1 MADGTMNAVPDVT
14 VEVVEEKLSKNAL
27 KRKLRAEKL
36 ALNKGEKRAAEKLR
50 KKQRKLEM
58 IKTLPDP
65 QQPEKPKLTLV
76 ELKEIKAREL
86 QQFIDHAKTNF
97 SVIIDCAFHS
107 THTEKTLKSLGQ
119 QIMLCYG
126 INRRSTCPVTIHI
139 TGMNEEQTQN
149 LNKKG
154 CSNWNNF
161 FCHQKEYIEMTDLFS
176 VNGCSNTK
184 EIVYL
189 SAEAEETLETL
200 SPNCVYVIG
209 GVVDRNSFKGICYEK
224 AKAQGLRMAKL
235 PIKGNYDM
243 TSSHVLTVNHVFEI
257 LLTYQSNGNNW
268 KDAFSKVIP
277 NRKVARAKEVE
288 VGGEDASVV

>member
-1 MADGTMNAVPDVT
+1 MNAVPDVT
-14 VEVVEEKLSKNAL
+14 VEAVEEKLSKNAL
-27 KRKLRAEKL
+27 KRKLRAEKV
-36 ALNKGEKRAAEKLR
+36 ALHKVEKRAAEKQR

-58 IKTLPDP
+58 TKILPDP
-65 QQPEKPKLTLV
+65 QRPEKPKLTPA
-76 ELKEIKAREL
+76 ELKEIRAREF
-86 QQFIDHAKTNF
+86 QQFIDYAKTNF
-97 SVIIDCAFHS
+97 SVIIDCAFQS
-107 THTEKTLKSLGQ
+107 THTEKTLKSLCQ
-119 QIMLCYG
+119 QIMICYG

-139 TGMNEEQTQN
+139 TGMDEKQTQN

-154 CSNWNNF
+154 CSNWGNF
-161 FCHQKEYIEMTDLFS
+161 LCHQKEYIELTDLFS
-176 VNGCSNTK
+176 VNGSNNTK

-189 SAEAEETLETL
+189 TAEAEETLETL

-257 LLTYQSNGNNW
+257 LLTWQSNGNNW

-277 NRKVARAKEVE
+277 NRKVAGNRAKEV
-288 VGGEDASVV
+288 VVSGEHTPVV